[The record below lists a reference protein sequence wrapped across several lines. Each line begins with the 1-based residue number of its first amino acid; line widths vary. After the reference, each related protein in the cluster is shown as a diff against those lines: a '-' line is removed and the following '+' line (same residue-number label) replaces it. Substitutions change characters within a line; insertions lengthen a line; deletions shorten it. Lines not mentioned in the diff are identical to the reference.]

1 MENFET
7 SLNTRLAP
15 TKAKIKDLIEKA
27 KATNEAID
35 QFALEVK
42 DFCKAQKEAKNEKIQ
57 QIERA

>member
-7 SLNTRLAP
+7 RLKARLAP
-15 TKAKIKDLIEKA
+15 TKAKIKELIEKA

-42 DFCKAQKEAKNEKIQ
+42 DFCKAQQEARTEKIQ